1 MIGMIIMGHGGF
13 ASGLESAVRILA
25 GIPEKFIAV
34 DYRQEDSADDL
45 EVNLKK
51 AVRTLGNEGGIL
63 VLCDLA
69 EDTPYKTAVSLK
81 KKWKDEYDIE
91 VVGGA
96 SLGMLVSINLARGYV
111 SSVSDLADLA
121 VDEGRKQIVKYDA
134 DQEED

>member
-51 AVRTLGNEGGIL
+51 AVRTLGNEI
-63 VLCDLA
+63 
-69 EDTPYKTAVSLK
+69 
-81 KKWKDEYDIE
+81 
-91 VVGGA
+91 
-96 SLGMLVSINLARGYV
+96 
-111 SSVSDLADLA
+111 
-121 VDEGRKQIVKYDA
+121 GRAHV
-134 DQEED
+134 